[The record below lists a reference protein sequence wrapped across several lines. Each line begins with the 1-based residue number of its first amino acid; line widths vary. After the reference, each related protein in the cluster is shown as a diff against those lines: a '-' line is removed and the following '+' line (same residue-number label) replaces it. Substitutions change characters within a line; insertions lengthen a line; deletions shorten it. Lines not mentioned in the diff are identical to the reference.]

1 MRPKIVQFDRKRN
14 KDAAPG
20 EIHRILQIT
29 VPVIFQKPKDAVD
42 GGRGPFPSRQVLLLP
57 DFSRLAQNRVKKI
70 LFAFEIVVEP
80 SLGNLGILEDI
91 VQGSA
96 QISLEGKQ
104 FE

>member
-1 MRPKIVQFDRKRN
+1 
-14 KDAAPG
+14 
-20 EIHRILQIT
+20 
-29 VPVIFQKPKDAVD
+29 
-42 GGRGPFPSRQVLLLP
+42 
-57 DFSRLAQNRVKKI
+57 VKKV